1 MNRLFLLFLGVSM
14 SFWAFAQEKEESKPR
29 IKMPAAKLH
38 KQIRVGDPAKL
49 NRIIE
54 KPKPVDNMP
63 ILDPEGN
70 FATRTYRTDTTL
82 IYKMPVKGFNADK
95 LKKNYNK

>member
-1 MNRLFLLFLGVSM
+1 MPILDPEGN
-14 SFWAFAQEKEESKPR
+14 FATR
-29 IKMPAAKLH
+29 TYRADTTLIYKMPN
-38 KQIRVGDPAKL
+38 KQIQVGDPAKS
-49 NRIIE
+49 NKIIE
-54 KPKPVDNMP
+54 KPKPIDNMP